1 VIFFTAGS
9 LSATAFV
16 AVTVLLVPDINAMVT
31 GDATPQSDAITR
43 PAVIFY
49 VAIVIG
55 AVGA

>member
-9 LSATAFV
+9 LSADAFV
-16 AVTVLLVPDINAMVT
+16 AVTVLLVPNINAMVT
-31 GDATPQSDAITR
+31 GDATPQSDAGTGA
-43 PAVIFY
+43 AVIFY

>member
-1 VIFFTAGS
+1 VIFFTAGA

-16 AVTVLLVPDINAMVT
+16 AVTVLLVPNINAMVT
-31 GDATPQSDAITR
+31 RDATPQSDAGTGA
-43 PAVIFY
+43 AVIFY